1 MQLSQVNITSPED
14 NGRRMCSVLVL
25 LYLLWKSLDENIEY
39 DNCIIDMFM
48 MLFMEPQKVEGSKWT
63 ITELKILKSFVPKEF
78 YSKLAECLIKFL
90 QVTIDKKKM
99 NPALWLL
106 VLPVI
111 HIFQEKVQVT
121 DTIEEFQFIEL
132 SKWYDDDIILPPSQF
147 ISVYLP
153 DNSR

>member
-1 MQLSQVNITSPED
+1 
-14 NGRRMCSVLVL
+14 
-25 LYLLWKSLDENIEY
+25 
-39 DNCIIDMFM
+39 M